1 VPNGLTNDEASRRLA
16 ALGSNVI
23 TDVAQ
28 HPVQRA
34 LGKLWAPVPWMLEA
48 AILLQ
53 LFLGDYVEAG
63 VVAFLLVANAAIS
76 FFQEGRAQATLD
88 ALKSRLALVAVVQR
102 DGIWITIPAATLVA
116 GDLVKLSLGS
126 VVAADVRLL
135 DGSILVDQS
144 MLTGESLPV
153 EAGAGTKT
161 YAGALIRRG
170 GAVGEVIATGI
181 RTKFGR
187 TARSKREGGK
197 LRAEG
202 YSACRAQSRA
212 VQRRGDRPADD
223 LCAVAPDATR

>member
-1 VPNGLTNDEASRRLA
+1 VR
-16 ALGSNVI
+16 
-23 TDVAQ
+23 
-28 HPVQRA
+28 RA

-63 VVAFLLVANAAIS
+63 VVAILLIANAAIG

-88 ALKSRLALVAVVQR
+88 ALKSRLALVAAVQR
-102 DGIWITIPAATLVA
+102 DGIWTTIPAATLVA

-135 DGSILVDQS
+135 EGSILVDQS

-153 EAGAGTKT
+153 EAGAGAET

-170 GAVGEVIATGI
+170 EAVGEII
-181 RTKFGR
+181 PLPKF
-187 TARSKREGGK
+187 SNDQ
-197 LRAEG
+197 
-202 YSACRAQSRA
+202 Y
-212 VQRRGDRPADD
+212 
-223 LCAVAPDATR
+223 

>member
-1 VPNGLTNDEASRRLA
+1 MAVTIRPSTEGIALSKLKGATNIAAWHGLSSDEARHRLT
-16 ALGSNVI
+16 LGSNAI
-23 TDVAQ
+23 ADVSQ

-53 LFLGDYVEAG
+53 LFLGDYVEAA
-63 VVAFLLVANAAIS
+63 VVAILLIANAAIG

-102 DGIWITIPAATLVA
+102 DGVWLTIPAATLVA

-144 MLTGESLPV
+144 MLTGESLLF
-153 EAGAGTKT
+153 EAAAATET
-161 YAGALIRRG
+161 YAGA
-170 GAVGEVIATGI
+170 
-181 RTKFGR
+181 
-187 TARSKREGGK
+187 
-197 LRAEG
+197 
-202 YSACRAQSRA
+202 
-212 VQRRGDRPADD
+212 
-223 LCAVAPDATR
+223 